1 MTNNTII
8 SSSRTNIMKPCIVC
22 RCSSRRLSSR
32 GANDQRPVELVAAV
46 PAQSM
51 VKIIEVPQI
60 TLGNNQFVEKPSRDA
75 VILMP
80 KVVTHHHQVEIE
92 QIVVFYE
99 LQQRECMVAHSLS
112 FPGEVVHGPLVVK
125 AKEVVVN
132 TTKLVFA
139 DRSEDGEKEVLA
151 PIVDVVVCGGGVI
164 VSHRPVC

>member
-60 TLGNNQFVEKPSRDA
+60 TLGNNQFVEKPSRDE

-92 QIVVFYE
+92 QIVDFFTCDSNETTWLRTHCRFRGKLFMVF
-99 LQQRECMVAHSLS
+99 RW
-112 FPGEVVHGPLVVK
+112 
-125 AKEVVVN
+125 
-132 TTKLVFA
+132 
-139 DRSEDGEKEVLA
+139 
-151 PIVDVVVCGGGVI
+151 
-164 VSHRPVC
+164 